1 MWISVVL
8 MMENGP
14 FKVNR
19 HGAHENYGDDIA
31 QSAGAFRILVNGRLL
46 DVFL

>member
-19 HGAHENYGDDIA
+19 HGAHEDYGDDIA
-31 QSAGAFRILVNGRLL
+31 QSAGGLPHSREWQIA
-46 DVFL
+46 